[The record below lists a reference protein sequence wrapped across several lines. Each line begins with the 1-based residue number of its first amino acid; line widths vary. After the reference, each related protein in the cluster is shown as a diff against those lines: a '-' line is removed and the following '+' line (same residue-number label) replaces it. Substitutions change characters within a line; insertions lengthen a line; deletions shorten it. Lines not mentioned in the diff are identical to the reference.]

1 MGLYTF
7 CAKVCG
13 LFVTMAMPYALNAIG
28 WKTYIINASVDFLM
42 LAGVILFWVE
52 TRGLTLEEVDKKFDG
67 V

>member
-1 MGLYTF
+1 
-7 CAKVCG
+7 
-13 LFVTMAMPYALNAIG
+13 MAMPYALNAIG